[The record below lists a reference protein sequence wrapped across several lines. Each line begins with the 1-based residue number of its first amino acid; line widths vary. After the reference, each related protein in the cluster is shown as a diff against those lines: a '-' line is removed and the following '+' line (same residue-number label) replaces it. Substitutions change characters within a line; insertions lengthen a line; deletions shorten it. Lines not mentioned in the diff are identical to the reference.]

1 MMEQQVSPLPNLQ
14 PANLASL
21 PIDILVQILDYF
33 RNDEFVDEDRVQWV
47 NWWGQSPDQTIC
59 NLRLT
64 CRRLHDLASPLL
76 FPVVDIEL
84 EGKSLRR
91 VEELLS
97 NRHIASGVLGLRVT
111 LEYRPAELA
120 ADLAKFVKIKDDAL
134 VGILESPGRL
144 DGLAMC
150 FGYGSPD
157 FERASAEQMHNRTA
171 MRRAWDNVIEGE
183 DGDEPDEQV
192 LAYQKILLES
202 HREYARLHEEQLQ
215 LIEKGTFV
223 NTLASLLPKG
233 QQPLSLSI
241 QGTRCD
247 DENDYIDN
255 YWEVFED
262 THGLCDFLTDP
273 HAWAS
278 LDHLD
283 GEVSLPQA
291 KIISELPVALHKAG
305 VSLRYFH
312 LSCLP
317 VRSNFSDI
325 CPGLDVS
332 PDAVAWHDLQA
343 ACQQLKGFELVG
355 VGWEYHKKAQTVCIP
370 SEGRTFIEAYLSA
383 VLSGQ
388 CLDSVEVDLSGFGL
402 VDRHSGWTEPCHLT
416 GAFAS
421 ISWPCIKYLDIK
433 GMVFAQEELERF
445 CLDLSPSLG
454 DFFLDMINLWD
465 GSWVRTLDILRE
477 KAVANSEL
485 LILLGDWRG
494 GELGQ
499 KTKVSRDTSSRQWE
513 LRDEGLVEKF
523 RQYVQGKEGMENPAK
538 A

>member
-1 MMEQQVSPLPNLQ
+1 MEQQVSPLPNLQ
-14 PANLASL
+14 PANLAHL
-21 PIDILVQILDYF
+21 PTDILVQILDHF
-33 RNDEFVDEDRVQWV
+33 RIDEFVHEDRVQWE

-76 FPVVDIEL
+76 FPVVEVDL
-84 EGKSLRR
+84 ERKSLRR

-97 NRHIASGVLGLRVT
+97 NRHIASGVIGLGVT
-111 LEYRPAELA
+111 LEYRPAELT

-134 VGILESPGRL
+134 VGILESPDRL

-171 MRRAWDNVIEGE
+171 MRRAWDNVIQGK

-192 LAYQKILLES
+192 LDYQRILLES
-202 HREYARLHEEQLQ
+202 HKEYARLHGEQLQ

-241 QGTRCD
+241 QGTKY
-247 DENDYIDN
+247 DEGDDYIGN

-262 THGLCDFLTDP
+262 TDGLCNFLIDP
-273 HAWAS
+273 HPWVL
-278 LDHLD
+278 LDHMD

-291 KIISELPVALHKAG
+291 KIISELPIALHKAG
-305 VSLRYFH
+305 VSLKYFQ

-317 VRSNFSDI
+317 FRSNFSNI
-325 CPGLDVS
+325 CPGLDIS
-332 PDAVAWHDLQA
+332 PDAAAWRDLQA
-343 ACQQLKGFELVG
+343 AYQQLKQFQLVG
-355 VGWEYHKKAQTVCIP
+355 AALEYHKKDRTVCIP
-370 SEGRTFIEAYLSA
+370 SEGRVFIEAYLSA

-388 CLDSVEVDLSGFGL
+388 CLENAEINLSGFGL
-402 VDRHSGWTEPCHLT
+402 VDRDSGWTEPCHLT

-421 ISWPCIKYLDIK
+421 INWPCIKYLYIK
-433 GMVFAQEELERF
+433 GMAFTQEELERF
-445 CLDLSPSLG
+445 CLNLSPSLG
-454 DFFLDMINLWD
+454 DLFLGMINLWD
-465 GSWVRTLDILRE
+465 GSWARTLDILRE
-477 KAVANSEL
+477 KAVANPEL
-485 LILLGDWRG
+485 LIGMGDWRG
-494 GELGQ
+494 GKLGQ

>member
-1 MMEQQVSPLPNLQ
+1 MVEQQASPLPNLQ

-33 RNDEFVDEDRVQWV
+33 RNDEFVDEDRVQWE
-47 NWWGQSPDQTIC
+47 NWDGQSPDQTIC

-76 FPVVDIEL
+76 FQVVHVEL
-84 EGKSLRR
+84 EGKSLRSL
-91 VEELLS
+91 EELLS
-97 NRHIASGVLGLRVT
+97 NRHIASGVLGLRVA
-111 LEYRPAELA
+111 LEYRPAELV

-134 VGILESPGRL
+134 VGILESPDRL
-144 DGLAMC
+144 NGLAMC
-150 FGYGSPD
+150 FGRGSPA

-171 MRRAWDNVIEGE
+171 MRRAWDNVIEGR
-183 DGDEPDEQV
+183 DGNEPDEQV

-202 HREYARLHEEQLQ
+202 HEEYARLHEEQLQ

-233 QQPLSLSI
+233 QQSLSLSI
-241 QGTRCD
+241 QGTRGE
-247 DENDYIDN
+247 DEDDYIGN
-255 YWEVFED
+255 YWDVFED
-262 THGLCDFLTDP
+262 AHGLCDFLTDP
-273 HAWAS
+273 HPWVL
-278 LDHLD
+278 LDHMD

-291 KIISELPVALHKAG
+291 KIISELPIALHKAG
-305 VSLRYFH
+305 VSLKYFQ

-332 PDAVAWHDLQA
+332 PDAAAWHDLQV
-343 ACQQLKGFELVG
+343 ACQQLKGFEFVG
-355 VGWEYHKKAQTVCIP
+355 MGWEYHKKAQMVYIP
-370 SEGRTFIEAYLSA
+370 SEGRAVIEAYLSA

-388 CLDSVEVDLSGFGL
+388 CLENVEVDLSGFGM
-402 VDRHSGWTEPCHLT
+402 VDRDSGWTEPCQLT
-416 GAFAS
+416 GAFALVN
-421 ISWPCIKYLDIK
+421 WPCIKYLDIK
-433 GMVFAQEELERF
+433 GTVFTQEKLERL
-445 CLDLSPSLG
+445 CLGLGPSLG
-454 DFFLDMINLWD
+454 DLFLDMINLWG
-465 GSWVRTLDILRE
+465 GSWARTLDILRE
-477 KAVANSEL
+477 KAVANPDL
-485 LILLGDWRG
+485 LILLEDWRG

-499 KTKVSRDTSSRQWE
+499 KTKVSRDTSSREWE
-513 LRDEGLVEKF
+513 LRDEGLAERF